1 MGYTS
6 KTKCQA
12 PCVESH
18 RFQRRTRRK
27 APQKGSAAMGY
38 AALLDVAG
46 RVNDLL
52 NAGSVLSWDARTMMP
67 RGGSPT
73 RSKQLATLAVAA
85 RDLLCSDEMRRALE
99 RAEAEV
105 AGREGDSVE
114 ARITAQVR
122 EAIAYHERIPTALLH
137 RKTELGAAA
146 HAVWAEARRTSDFGL
161 FAGTL
166 ATMVEIN
173 REMAEAIGYDDHPYN
188 ALMYRFEPGTTKA
201 ALDVLFARLREG
213 MLPLVRAIADADRP
227 RSDFLFRDY
236 PVDVQMDVALKMAQ
250 RVGYDT
256 DRGRLDLT
264 VHPFEV
270 SFTRNDVR
278 ITTRVAS
285 DYMPMSLFGALHEA
299 GHAMYE
305 QNVDPAYT
313 RTPLATDLIGLYAVG
328 GVSFGAHESQSRLWE
343 NHVGRSRAFWANHM
357 DEMRAA
363 YPGLLDDVD
372 AEEFYRAV
380 NRSEPDLIR
389 VEADELTYDFHIML
403 RCELEAGLIDGSLDV
418 ADLPE
423 AWNAAMKSY
432 LGVDVPDDARG
443 VLQDVH
449 WSSGQIG
456 TFCNYTI
463 GNIMAAQLY
472 DHAIAQTPGIATA
485 LTGGDYTPLRDWLT
499 ENICR
504 HGRRFGRDELLVR
517 ATGRPLDPEPYI
529 AHLTAKFS
537 DIYAL
542 A

>member
-1 MGYTS
+1 MGY
-6 KTKCQA
+6 
-12 PCVESH
+12 V
-18 RFQRRTRRK
+18 
-27 APQKGSAAMGY
+27 
-38 AALLDVAG
+38 ALLEATG

-52 NAGSVLSWDARTMMP
+52 NAGSILSWDARTMMP
-67 RGGSPT
+67 KGGAET

-85 RDLLCSDEMRRALE
+85 RNLLCSDEMKRALE
-99 RAEAEV
+99 AAEAEV
-105 AGREGDSVE
+105 AGKNEDSVE
-114 ARITAQVR
+114 ARIAAQVR
-122 EAIAYHERIPTALLH
+122 EAIAYHERIPTELLR
-137 RKTELGAAA
+137 RKTELGSAT
-146 HAVWAEARRTSDFGL
+146 HEVWAEARQKADFSM
-161 FAGTL
+161 FADSL
-166 ATMVEIN
+166 RAMVEIN
-173 REMAEAIGYDDHPYN
+173 REMAQAIGFEDHPYD

-201 ALDVLFARLREG
+201 GLDTLFARLREG
-213 MLPLVRAIADADRP
+213 MLPLVRAIAQADKP
-227 RSDFLFRDY
+227 RSDFLFREF
-236 PVDVQMDVALKMAQ
+236 PVDAQMDFALSMAQ
-250 RVGYDT
+250 KIGYDT
-256 DRGRLDLT
+256 HRGRLDLT
-264 VHPFEV
+264 VHPFEI

-313 RTPLATDLIGLYAVG
+313 RTPLATDLVGLYAVG

-343 NHVGRSRAFWANHM
+343 NHVGRSRAFWVNHM
-357 DEMRAA
+357 DEARAA

-380 NRSEPDLIR
+380 NRSEPSLIR
-389 VEADELTYDFHIML
+389 VEADELTYDFHVML
-403 RCELEAGLIDGSLDV
+403 RCELEAKMVDGSLDV

-423 AWNAAMKSY
+423 AWNAAIKEY
-432 LGVDVPDDARG
+432 LGIDVPDDAKG

-463 GNIMAAQLY
+463 GNIMAAQLF
-472 DHAIAQTPGIATA
+472 DHATSQDPGIEAA
-485 LTGGDYTPLRDWLT
+485 LEKADYAPLRDWLT
-499 ENICR
+499 DNVCQ
-504 HGRRFGRDELLVR
+504 HGRRFGRDELLEQ

-529 AHLTAKFS
+529 AHLTTKFS